1 MDEAAAKGWL
11 VDNLDVSR
19 ETLHRLDHLV
29 EMLTDENNRQNLISA
44 ASLADIWSR
53 HIIDSAQ
60 LLRVANDWPGHW
72 MDLGSGGGLPGLVLG
87 CLDPFKSIT
96 LVESR
101 RLRFE
106 WLKRAADT
114 LKLVHVAVQPL
125 PVQHVAPHRAGVIT
139 ARAFAPL
146 PKLFSLAYRFSTEET
161 LWLLPKGRSAA
172 EELASARTAWQ
183 CDAHMEPSVTDPESA
198 IIVARHVRPAAR
210 KSERR

>member
-1 MDEAAAKGWL
+1 MDEAEAKTWL
-11 VDNLDVSR
+11 STTFDVSR
-19 ETLHRLDHLV
+19 ETLDRI
-29 EMLTDENNRQNLISA
+29 EMLVALLTEENTRQNLMSA

-53 HIIDSAQ
+53 HIVDSAQ
-60 LLRVANDWPGHW
+60 LLRLADDWPGQW

-87 CLDPFKSIT
+87 CLDPNKRII

-106 WLKRAADT
+106 WLMRAADA
-114 LKLVHVAVQPL
+114 LRLSHVTVEPVSVQ
-125 PVQHVAPHRAGVIT
+125 QAGEYRAGIIT

-146 PKLFSLAYRFSTEET
+146 PKLFALAHRFSTEET

-183 CDAHMEPSVTDPESA
+183 CDAHMEQSVTDPESA
-198 IIVARHVRPAAR
+198 IIIARNVRPAM
-210 KSERR
+210 RRSGR